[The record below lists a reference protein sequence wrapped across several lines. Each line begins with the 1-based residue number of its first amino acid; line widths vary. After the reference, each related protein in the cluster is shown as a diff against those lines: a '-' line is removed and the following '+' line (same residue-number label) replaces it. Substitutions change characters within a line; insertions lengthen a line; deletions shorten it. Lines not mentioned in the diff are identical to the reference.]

1 MILNAQKTHTK
12 TIKKTTK
19 KKFRYR
25 IIECDNKLQD
35 LGM

>member
-1 MILNAQKTHTK
+1 MHKKHTHK
-12 TIKKTTK
+12 NNKKNNN